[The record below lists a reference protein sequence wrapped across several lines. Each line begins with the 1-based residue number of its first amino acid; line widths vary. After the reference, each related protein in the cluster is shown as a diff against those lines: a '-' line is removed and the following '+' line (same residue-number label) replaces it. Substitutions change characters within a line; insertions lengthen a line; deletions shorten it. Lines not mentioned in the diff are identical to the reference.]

1 MNQEL
6 LNELRQISTEESEY
20 REGKGDV
27 NRGIYMEPKTHMVDY
42 KRLIESGKTIEIRT
56 HTRFVHFPQHT
67 HNYVELIYMC
77 SGHTTHI
84 VNGDQI
90 ELGTG
95 ELLFLNQNATQEIY
109 PAGEEDIAVNFII
122 LPAFFDYALSMMGNG
137 TAACPSAS
145 AARRA

>member
-6 LNELRQISTEESEY
+6 LNELRQISREESEY

-27 NRGIYMEPKTHMVDY
+27 NRGIYMEPETQMVDY

-84 VNGDQI
+84 VNGDRI

-109 PAGEEDIAVNFII
+109 PAGEDDIPRSVW
-122 LPAFFDYALSMMGNG
+122 LRLLHAL
-137 TAACPSAS
+137 
-145 AARRA
+145 